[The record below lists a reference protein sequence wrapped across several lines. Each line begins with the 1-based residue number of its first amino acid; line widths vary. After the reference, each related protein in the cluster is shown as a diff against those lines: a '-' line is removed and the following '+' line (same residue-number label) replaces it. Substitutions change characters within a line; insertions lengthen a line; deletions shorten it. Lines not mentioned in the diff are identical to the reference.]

1 MAYFAPPARVIT
13 QFCLAKVKAAYDE
26 DADGFQFTRKT
37 RSVKPQ
43 DQPPQ
48 IATTSNNSTAP
59 ARTKRKKDSFLGST
73 PEAEV
78 PTQRR
83 RRSARLSSEKEQSV
97 PPPAQKRKRKSKDNQ
112 QLEPARDV
120 SPAVLTGNLSVGK
133 KRDGTKIALPFADTP
148 VIKRNKEMRREKS
161 KSQHRRSS
169 TGLRGRR
176 ASSLI
181 DSGTSNGGRIFR
193 TYSTKFTSRSAS
205 KAIRWCSILS
215 EDGDGAT
222 EFTEQNANDFLNIAA
237 VPHADV
243 DSRDFY
249 KHIEQSLPEPRRMKQ
264 LLTWNGTRMLPEKVN
279 GGSGDADE
287 MFAVEGARHMME
299 ELLKDWAN
307 KSEMSDW
314 FNREDDVGSAAIVKN
329 PNPHNARMAEKV
341 KELEEEVKRLQEEK
355 TSWEGLRSSNSAT
368 TERCPSKALSEI
380 NAAVLETAQANILAT
395 LNAKP
400 NSTSAASTSEP
411 TGTDPSA
418 RLQKIS
424 IALEPQIDLFADGIH
439 KISQYKQAAE
449 RVAERILA
457 ATAAQ
462 LDKRDQEAKESSG
475 TAGAGA
481 REILS
486 ALSGALSEQSR

>member
-1 MAYFAPPARVIT
+1 V
-13 QFCLAKVKAAYDE
+13 
-26 DADGFQFTRKT
+26 
-37 RSVKPQ
+37 S
-43 DQPPQ
+43 
-48 IATTSNNSTAP
+48 SNATAP
-59 ARTKRKKDSFLGST
+59 TRTKRKKDSFLESP
-73 PEAEV
+73 PEVEA
-78 PTQRR
+78 PSQRQ
-83 RRSARLSSEKEQSV
+83 RRSARLSSDKELSV
-97 PPPAQKRKRKSKDNQ
+97 PPLPPAQKQKRKRTSTEAKQ
-112 QLEPARDV
+112 PELERER
-120 SPAVLTGNLSVGK
+120 SPQIAAGSLSVAK

-181 DSGTSNGGRIFR
+181 DSGTSNGGAKFR
-193 TYSTKFTSRSAS
+193 TYSTKFISRSAS
-205 KAIRWCSILS
+205 KAIRWSSFFS
-215 EDGDGAT
+215 EDD
-222 EFTEQNANDFLNIAA
+222 EVKVQHANSFLNTAA

-314 FNREDDVGSAAIVKN
+314 FNREDDVSSGAIVKN

-341 KELEEEVKRLQEEK
+341 QELEVEVKRLQQEK
-355 TSWEGLRSSNSAT
+355 KSWESLRSSNSTT
-368 TERCPSKALSEI
+368 TERSPSKVLSEI
-380 NAAVLETAQANILAT
+380 EAALLDPAQAEILTT
-395 LNAKP
+395 L
-400 NSTSAASTSEP
+400 NSTSSDTTATKAESK
-411 TGTDPSA
+411 DISA
-418 RLQKIS
+418 RLHKIKLS
-424 IALEPQIDLFADGIH
+424 LEPQIDLFADGIH
-439 KISQYKQAAE
+439 KISQYRQAAE
-449 RVAERILA
+449 RVADKILG

-462 LDKRDQEAKESSG
+462 LEKRDREAREASG
-475 TAGAGA
+475 TTGAGA

>member
-1 MAYFAPPARVIT
+1 MVTT
-13 QFCLAKVKAAYDE
+13 QSYLANVNSAYDE

-37 RSVKPQ
+37 RSVKAQ
-43 DQPPQ
+43 EQPHAV
-48 IATTSNNSTAP
+48 ATTSNNAP
-59 ARTKRKKDSFLGST
+59 APVRTKRKKDSFLGST
-73 PEAEV
+73 PEAEAT
-78 PTQRR
+78 TQRR
-83 RRSARLSSEKEQSV
+83 RRSARLSSDKEQSV
-97 PPPAQKRKRKSKDNQ
+97 PPPAQKRKRKSKDDL
-112 QLEPARDV
+112 QLEAGRDV
-120 SPAVLTGNLSVGK
+120 SPANVAGGLSIAK

-181 DSGTSNGGRIFR
+181 DSGTSNGETIFR
-193 TYSTKFTSRSAS
+193 TYSTKSTSRSAS
-205 KAIRWCSILS
+205 KAIRWSSLLA
-215 EDGDGAT
+215 EDGDDTT
-222 EFTEQNANDFLNIAA
+222 EFTEQNANAFWNNAA

-264 LLTWNGTRMLPEKVN
+264 LLTWNGTRMLPEKIN

-314 FNREDDVGSAAIVKN
+314 FNREDGVESAAIVKN

-341 KELEEEVKRLQEEK
+341 QELEEEVKRLQEEK
-355 TSWEGLRSSNSAT
+355 TSWEGLRKSNSAT

-380 NAAVLETAQANILAT
+380 DAAVLEPAQANILAT
-395 LNAKP
+395 LNSKS
-400 NSTSAASTSEP
+400 NSTSTSE
-411 TGTDPSA
+411 SA
-418 RLQKIS
+418 GINTSTRLQKVS
-424 IALEPQIDLFADGIH
+424 LALEPQIDLFADGIH

-449 RVAERILA
+449 RVADRILG

-462 LDKRDQEAKESSG
+462 LEKRDREAKEISG